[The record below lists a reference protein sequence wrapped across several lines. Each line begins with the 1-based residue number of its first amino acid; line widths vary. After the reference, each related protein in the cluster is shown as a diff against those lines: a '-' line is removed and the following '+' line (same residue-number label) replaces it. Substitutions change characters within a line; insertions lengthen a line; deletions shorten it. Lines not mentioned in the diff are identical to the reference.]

1 MPNVVCCVFKY
12 KNGVMSH
19 TGLHIGDGFIIHCSG
34 EVKEGS
40 IDDTS
45 WTHYAIPK
53 GLYNNLEDIT
63 EVSKMTSYKN
73 GSQGEGVR

>member
-1 MPNVVCCVFKY
+1 
-12 KNGVMSH
+12 MSH

-53 GLYNNLEDIT
+53 GLYSEEFLNSVED
-63 EVSKMTSYKN
+63 VKKMISYRS
-73 GSQGEGVR
+73 GSVGEGVRQL